1 LGISVILGENLLGIG
16 KRVRVQSGYARWGN
30 YEGTFPLNQKKKI
43 IEYQEIDF
51 YLFYLV
57 DKN

>member
-1 LGISVILGENLLGIG
+1 MPAGGIMKALSH
-16 KRVRVQSGYARWGN
+16 W
-30 YEGTFPLNQKKKI
+30 TKKKI